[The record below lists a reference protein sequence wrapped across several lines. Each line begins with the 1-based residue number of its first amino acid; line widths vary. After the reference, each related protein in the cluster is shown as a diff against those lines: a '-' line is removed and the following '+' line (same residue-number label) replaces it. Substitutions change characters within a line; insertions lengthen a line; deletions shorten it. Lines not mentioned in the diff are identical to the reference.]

1 MPSKASAYI
10 SYALLHLSAV
20 GQSYFDSKGK
30 NGLKIIFPRKCQNCI
45 FVGIKDVKCA
55 GRFVREAY

>member
-1 MPSKASAYI
+1 MPSKASADI

-30 NGLKIIFPRKCQNCI
+30 NGLKSYFLENLRIAFL
-45 FVGIKDVKCA
+45 
-55 GRFVREAY
+55 